1 MMSLKVWFLLV
12 SSSTILMFVTLFFLF
27 PSSTNKH
34 MTDVDVTPP
43 SPNACSYLPALLN
56 GSPTFV
62 TSNISFASSSSVMFP
77 ATSAASSILKTAST
91 RSPLWLWGQ
100 ACLVGGAW
108 RSGRSMPHRLTKHEP
123 NDGKQFFYR
132 RMECLTKAVVLCCVT
147 FPRVTAEPPNAKT
160 NSHTGYTF

>member
-62 TSNISFASSSSVMFP
+62 TSNISFASSSWVMFP
-77 ATSAASSILKTAST
+77 ATLAASSVLAST
-91 RSPLWLWGQ
+91 QSHFLS
-100 ACLVGGAW
+100 LVPVYLVLPVTRRKKSKTYQIKTQPILSSFFTMGGVQKCSW
-108 RSGRSMPHRLTKHEP
+108 T
-123 NDGKQFFYR
+123 FF
-132 RMECLTKAVVLCCVT
+132 VP
-147 FPRVTAEPPNAKT
+147 F
-160 NSHTGYTF
+160 YTRAYFSQ